1 MRNPHAW
8 ADRGQMINADPETG
22 SGGAANACVGLSRM
36 GGARVTGGA
45 CSVWIVVRGQ
55 AWVDC
60 KEGRFRLRRGEWMVF
75 ERDSAPVVQSDEHGL
90 VLGLLLRNEEALVLE
105 QSADSALYPG
115 RGRFLPE
122 DARLGVR
129 LWRMARAGSGAEA
142 LRPIL
147 LHMSRAQRDLS
158 ARVQL
163 CPGRSRSRKRQVFGR
178 MQRARLYLEGHSDRV
193 VRISELAEL
202 TNFSSWYFSK
212 AFQSLY
218 DESPQALSARLRLE
232 RAAELLRTSS
242 MTVGEVAASC
252 GFDNCCS
259 FARAFRARFGTSAT
273 RYRAS
278 QPRRTAERT
287 HPVSSHKKTASR

>member
-1 MRNPHAW
+1 MLQFDLDDSPRP
-8 ADRGQMINADPETG
+8 P
-22 SGGAANACVGLSRM
+22 ACVGLSRM
-36 GGARVTGGA
+36 GGVRVTGGA
-45 CSVWIVVRGQ
+45 CSIWMVVRGHV
-55 AWVDC
+55 WVDC
-60 KEGRFRLRRGEWMVF
+60 KEGRFRLRRGEWMLF
-75 ERDSAPVVQSDEHGL
+75 ERDSNPVLQSSEHGL
-90 VLGLLLRNEEALVLE
+90 GLGVLLTTPDLHALE
-105 QSADSALYPG
+105 QLSDSVLYPG
-115 RGRFLPE
+115 RGRFASHDRCVAL
-122 DARLGVR
+122 R
-129 LWRMARAGSGAEA
+129 LWRTAKDGRESEA

-147 LHMSRAQRDLS
+147 LHMARAQRDL
-158 ARVQL
+158 AERVQL

-193 VRISELAEL
+193 VRIGELADM

-232 RAAELLRTSS
+232 RAADLLRSTE
-242 MTVGEVAASC
+242 MTVSEVAASC

-278 QPRRTAERT
+278 QPRGSGPVGSLSRSTA
-287 HPVSSHKKTASR
+287 V

>member
-1 MRNPHAW
+1 MTNSVDLW
-8 ADRGQMINADPETG
+8 ADRGRMILLDLDDPQ
-22 SGGAANACVGLSRM
+22 APPPHCVGLSRM
-36 GGARVTGGA
+36 GGARVAAAA
-45 CSVWIVVRGQ
+45 CSVWVVLRGQ

-75 ERDSAPVVQSDEHGL
+75 ERESVPVLQTDEGGLAIGVLMRSAD
-90 VLGLLLRNEEALVLE
+90 LRMLE
-105 QSADSALYPG
+105 QVADNVLYPG
-115 RGRFLPE
+115 RGRLQRRE
-122 DARLGVR
+122 LRVALQ
-129 LWRMARAGSGAEA
+129 LWRAARAGRGAEA
-142 LRPIL
+142 LRPFL
-147 LHMSRAQRDLS
+147 LHMARAQREIA
-158 ARVQL
+158 ARVAL

-193 VRISELAEL
+193 VRIGELADL

-232 RAAELLRTSS
+232 RAAELLTSTS

-259 FARAFRARFGTSAT
+259 FARAFRARHGTTAT
-273 RYRAS
+273 QYRARHG
-278 QPRRTAERT
+278 RRGPQRA
-287 HPVSSHKKTASR
+287 AA